1 MKSVLPTQ
9 GIPASHYTKEYY
21 YSHEFYHSAGEYD
34 QFIKVGKLA
43 HVYLRALSYIKQSK
57 TAAYLDIGCGKGE
70 LVIHLARLGMSA
82 IGIDYAKTAIGICQD
97 ALKKEKVA
105 VKKLAQFKVAN
116 VTKLPFK
123 DESIDAVF
131 LLDVIEHLTK
141 AETEETLNELT
152 RVLKKGGK
160 MIVHTNNKFFERGT
174 KLFIAAAY
182 HGLKAFLNPKKY
194 FPKTSHPDH
203 PYEYMHINYITPLWL
218 AGRLHNLGFQ
228 TITEYLKPKSKGEL
242 QNYVDFTRRDSW
254 KKLVYYNI
262 MWVILNSPLLLFFSP
277 TFWLVGEKR

>member
-160 MIVHTNNKFFERGT
+160 IIVHTNNKFFERGT

-182 HGLKAFLNPKKY
+182 HGLKAFLNPRKY

-203 PYEYMHINYITPLWL
+203 PYEYMHINYITPTWL
-218 AGRLHNLGFQ
+218 ARQLKNQGFQ
-228 TITEYLKPKSKGEL
+228 TKTEFVKPSRKSEL
-242 QNYVDFTRRDSW
+242 EKYVDFLERERW